1 MNMNEKGQFIIIG
14 ALMIAVFMF
23 ALVLA
28 ISQMNVQRQVFSYE
42 PVDEVVLA
50 ISSDF
55 ERLLQNALS
64 RASQSYLANGNL
76 VLARSLFDDQV
87 WRWLSAVSEAY
98 SGYGVNI
105 TLRSEQGS
113 TYADLVLDWSE
124 DRGVSYAYT
133 TFGMDVE
140 SYGFRGLALTS
151 SISVRLD
158 ILEAKM
164 SFTSGGGRAAV
175 KFRVNESVGGG
186 RGLAPSIKDL
196 KVMAEGGAIDGGS
209 VRLSYLG
216 QGTYLVEFNVSGFV
230 VREIALAVTT
240 ERGIVV
246 VAKKG
251 LCVVELRSD
260 DVSTPI
266 EDNKGIFTVNGTT
279 FSELP
284 RNISAFPG
292 QVLNVSFEIDKGLF
306 LGFSISGPL
315 KIIEQHGSWA
325 TIGVLGRGL
334 GRIVALYTSYL
345 PPAAMYYVNV
355 SSREIHG
362 ESSNKGVVEIIEV
375 NGTPNGTKYNL
386 SETGPIVLA
395 LPYNSNVSIRY
406 YPECGYVFRYWSL
419 SGGLVS
425 NDTSSQTIAVRVLGN
440 GTLTALYEVSRPEN
454 WRVLYINPAKGRG
467 GFVLAL
473 TELEKEYEIQP
484 ISYGRDTQSGTST
497 ETTPTLMLG
506 DVVKVILYARAT
518 SRDVGLNVTLGYYYN
533 DVFHLIGSNTTTVVR
548 SKDYVVYTIT
558 IKPLIKAIPEGGNF
572 VLILKRSATDTGGG
586 TLHVLCGPDKSRIE
600 LW

>member
-1 MNMNEKGQFIIIG
+1 MNEKGQFIIIG
-14 ALMIAVFMF
+14 ALIIAVFMF

-55 ERLLQNALS
+55 ERLLQSALS
-64 RASQSYLANGNL
+64 RASQSYLANGDL
-76 VLARSLFDDQV
+76 VLARGLFDDQV
-87 WRWLSAVSEAY
+87 RRWLSAVSKAY
-98 SGYGVNI
+98 GGYGVNI
-105 TLRSEQGS
+105 TLRSERGS

-196 KVMAEGGAIDGGS
+196 KVMAEGGAIDEGS

-230 VREIALAVTT
+230 VREIALVVTT

-266 EDNKGIFTVNGTT
+266 EDNEGIFTVNGTA
-279 FSELP
+279 FSKLP
-284 RNISAFPG
+284 CTISAFPG
-292 QVLNVSFEIDKGLF
+292 QVLNVSFEIYERLF

-334 GRIVALYTSYL
+334 GRIVALYTSYA
-345 PPAAMYYVNV
+345 PPVTCYVNV

-362 ESSNKGVVEIIEV
+362 ESFNKGVVEIIEV
-375 NGTPNGTKYNL
+375 NGILNGTKYNL

-395 LPYNSNVSIRY
+395 FPYNSNVSIRY

-419 SGGLVS
+419 SEGLMS

-454 WRVLYINPAKGRG
+454 WRVLYINPAKGRE

-484 ISYGRDTQSGTST
+484 ISYGRDAQSGNST

-558 IKPLIKAIPEGGNF
+558 IKPLIKAIPEGSNF

>member
-1 MNMNEKGQFIIIG
+1 MNEKGQFIIIG
-14 ALMIAVFMF
+14 ALIIAVFMF

-55 ERLLQNALS
+55 ERLLQSALS
-64 RASQSYLANGNL
+64 RASQSYLANGDL
-76 VLARSLFDDQV
+76 VLARGLFDDQV
-87 WRWLSAVSEAY
+87 RRWLSAVSEAY

-105 TLRSEQGS
+105 TLRGERGS

-164 SFTSGGGRAAV
+164 SFTSGGGRVAV
-175 KFRVNESVGGG
+175 KFRVNESIGGG

-196 KVMAEGGAIDGGS
+196 KVMAEGGVIDEGS

-216 QGTYLVEFNVSGFV
+216 QGIYLVEFNVSGFV
-230 VREIALAVTT
+230 VREIVLVVTT

-260 DVSTPI
+260 DVSTPA
-266 EDNKGIFTVNGTT
+266 EDNEGNFTINGTV
-279 FSELP
+279 FSIP
-284 RNISAFPG
+284 SNMSVFPG
-292 QVLNVSFEIDKGLF
+292 QVLNVSFEVVNKTF
-306 LGFSISGPL
+306 LGFSVSGPL
-315 KIIEQHGSWA
+315 NITEQHDFWA
-325 TIGVLGRGL
+325 MIRVLDKGYGK
-334 GRIVALYTSYL
+334 IVALYTSYL
-345 PPAAMYYVNV
+345 PPAMCYVNV
-355 SSREIHG
+355 SSQEIHG

-386 SETGPIVLA
+386 SETGPVVLA
-395 LPYNSNVSIRY
+395 FPYNSTVLMCY
-406 YPECGYVFRYWSL
+406 YPECGYVFKYWFL
-419 SGGLVS
+419 SGGLTC
-425 NDTSSQTIAVRVLGN
+425 NDTSSQTITVRILGN

-454 WRVLYINPAKGRG
+454 WRIVYINPAKGRE

-473 TELEKEYEIQP
+473 TELEKEYEIHP
-484 ISYGRDTQSGTST
+484 ISYGQDTQSGTST

-548 SKDYVVYTIT
+548 SSDYVVYTIT
-558 IKPLIKAIPEGGNF
+558 IEPLTKAIPEGSKF
-572 VLILKRSATDTGGG
+572 VLILERAATDTGGG

>member
-14 ALMIAVFMF
+14 ALIIAVFMF

-42 PVDEVVLA
+42 PADEVVLA

-55 ERLLQNALS
+55 ERLLQSALS
-64 RASQSYLANGNL
+64 RASQSYLADGDL
-76 VLARSLFDDQV
+76 VLARNLFDDQV
-87 WRWLSAVSEAY
+87 RRWLSAVSEAY

-105 TLRSEQGS
+105 TLRSERGS

-164 SFTSGGGRAAV
+164 SFTSGGGRATV

-196 KVMAEGGAIDGGS
+196 KVMAEGGAIDEGS

-230 VREIALAVTT
+230 VREIVLVVTT

-260 DVSTPI
+260 DVSTPA
-266 EDNKGIFTVNGTT
+266 EDNEGNFTINGTV
-279 FSELP
+279 FSIP
-284 RNISAFPG
+284 SNMSVFPG
-292 QVLNVSFEIDKGLF
+292 QVLNVSFEVVNKTF
-306 LGFSISGPL
+306 LGFSVSGPL
-315 KIIEQHGSWA
+315 NITEQHDFWA
-325 TIGVLGRGL
+325 MIRVLDKGYGK
-334 GRIVALYTSYL
+334 IVALYTSYL
-345 PPAAMYYVNV
+345 PPAMCYVNV
-355 SSREIHG
+355 SSQEIHG
-362 ESSNKGVVEIIEV
+362 ESSNKGVVEVIEV

-386 SETGPIVLA
+386 SETGPVVLA
-395 LPYNSNVSIRY
+395 FPYNSTVLMCY
-406 YPECGYVFRYWSL
+406 YPECGYVFKYWFL
-419 SGGLVS
+419 SGGLTC
-425 NDTSSQTIAVRVLGN
+425 NDTSSQTITVRILGN

-454 WRVLYINPAKGRG
+454 WRIVYINPAKGRE

-473 TELEKEYEIQP
+473 TELEKEYEIHP
-484 ISYGRDTQSGTST
+484 ISYGQDTQSGTST

-506 DVVKVILYARAT
+506 DIVKVILYARAT

-533 DVFHLIGSNTTTVVR
+533 DVFHLIGSNTMTVVR
-548 SKDYVVYTIT
+548 SSDYVVYTIT
-558 IKPLIKAIPEGGNF
+558 IEPLTKAIPEGSKF
-572 VLILKRSATDTGGG
+572 VLILERAATDTGGG

>member
-1 MNMNEKGQFIIIG
+1 MKINEKGQFMIIG
-14 ALMIAVFMF
+14 ALIIAVFMF

-28 ISQMNVQRQVFSYE
+28 ISQLNVQRQMFSYE

-55 ERLLQNALS
+55 ERLLQSALS
-64 RASQSYLANGNL
+64 RASQSYLANRDL
-76 VLARSLFDDQV
+76 VLARSLFDDQIQ
-87 WRWLSAVSEAY
+87 RWLLVVSEAY

-105 TLRSEQGS
+105 TLMSEWGS

-140 SYGFRGLALTS
+140 IYGFRGLALTS
-151 SISVRLD
+151 SVSVRLD

-164 SFTSGGGRAAV
+164 SFTSGGGRVAV
-175 KFRVNESVGGG
+175 KFRVNESIGGG

-196 KVMAEGGAIDGGS
+196 KVMAEGGVIDEGS

-216 QGTYLVEFNVSGFV
+216 QGIYLVEFNVSGFV
-230 VREIALAVTT
+230 VREIVLVVTT

-260 DVSTPI
+260 DVSTPA
-266 EDNKGIFTVNGTT
+266 EDNEGNFTINGTV
-279 FSELP
+279 FSIP
-284 RNISAFPG
+284 SNMSVFPG
-292 QVLNVSFEIDKGLF
+292 QVLNVSFEVVNKTF
-306 LGFSISGPL
+306 LGFSVSGPL
-315 KIIEQHGSWA
+315 NITEQHDFWA
-325 TIGVLGRGL
+325 MIRVLDKGYGK
-334 GRIVALYTSYL
+334 IVALYTSYL
-345 PPAAMYYVNV
+345 PPAMCYVNV
-355 SSREIHG
+355 SSQEIHG
-362 ESSNKGVVEIIEV
+362 ESSNKGVVEVIEV

-386 SETGPIVLA
+386 SETGPVVLA
-395 LPYNSNVSIRY
+395 FPYNSTVLMCY
-406 YPECGYVFRYWSL
+406 YPECGYVFKYWFL
-419 SGGLVS
+419 SGGLTC
-425 NDTSSQTIAVRVLGN
+425 NDTSSQTITVRILGN

-454 WRVLYINPAKGRG
+454 WRIVYINPAKGRE

-473 TELEKEYEIQP
+473 TELEKEYEIHP
-484 ISYGRDTQSGTST
+484 ISYGQDTQSGTST

-506 DVVKVILYARAT
+506 DIVRVILYARAT

-548 SKDYVVYTIT
+548 SSDYVVYTIT
-558 IKPLIKAIPEGGNF
+558 IEPLTKAIPEGSKF
-572 VLILKRSATDTGGG
+572 VLILERAATDTGGG

>member
-1 MNMNEKGQFIIIG
+1 MKINEKGQFMIIG
-14 ALMIAVFMF
+14 ALIIAVFMF

-28 ISQMNVQRQVFSYE
+28 ISQLNVQRQMFSYE

-55 ERLLQNALS
+55 ERLLQSALS
-64 RASQSYLANGNL
+64 RASQSYLANRDL
-76 VLARSLFDDQV
+76 VLARSLFDDQIQ
-87 WRWLSAVSEAY
+87 RWLLVVSEAY

-105 TLRSEQGS
+105 TLMSEWGS

-140 SYGFRGLALTS
+140 IYGFRGLALTS
-151 SISVRLD
+151 SVSVRLD

-164 SFTSGGGRAAV
+164 SFTSGGGRVAV
-175 KFRVNESVGGG
+175 KFRVNESIGGG

-196 KVMAEGGAIDGGS
+196 KVMAEGGVIDEGS

-216 QGTYLVEFNVSGFV
+216 QGIYLVEFNVSGFV
-230 VREIALAVTT
+230 VREIVLVVTT

-260 DVSTPI
+260 DVSTPA
-266 EDNKGIFTVNGTT
+266 EDNEGNFTINGTV
-279 FSELP
+279 FSIP
-284 RNISAFPG
+284 SNMSVFPG
-292 QVLNVSFEIDKGLF
+292 QVLNVSFEVVNKTF
-306 LGFSISGPL
+306 LGFSVSGPL
-315 KIIEQHGSWA
+315 NITEQHDFWA
-325 TIGVLGRGL
+325 MIRVLDKGYGK
-334 GRIVALYTSYL
+334 IVALYTSYL
-345 PPAAMYYVNV
+345 PPAMCYVNV
-355 SSREIHG
+355 SSQEIHG
-362 ESSNKGVVEIIEV
+362 ESSNKGVVEVIEV

-386 SETGPIVLA
+386 SETGPVVLA
-395 LPYNSNVSIRY
+395 FPYNSTVLMCY
-406 YPECGYVFRYWSL
+406 YPECGYVFKYWFL
-419 SGGLVS
+419 SGGLTC
-425 NDTSSQTIAVRVLGN
+425 NDTSSQTITVRILGN

-454 WRVLYINPAKGRG
+454 WRIVYINPAKGRE

-473 TELEKEYEIQP
+473 TELEKEYEIHP
-484 ISYGRDTQSGTST
+484 ISYGQDTQSGTST

-533 DVFHLIGSNTTTVVR
+533 DVFHLIGSNTMTVVR
-548 SKDYVVYTIT
+548 SSDYVVYTIT
-558 IKPLIKAIPEGGNF
+558 IEPLTKAIPEGSKF
-572 VLILKRSATDTGGG
+572 VLILERAATDTGGG